1 MRQRFHIS
9 QYSAEAQLIIEE
21 LEVYEADLCVLH
33 QTVDDLRQS
42 AEALSDLTL
51 PEHAIAIGINQLAD
65 AVQDKERKLF
75 KDYQDFRDEQ
85 HLLDKEQVALMI
97 KDHLEEQRS

>member
-1 MRQRFHIS
+1 MKLRYHIS
-9 QYSAEAQLIIEE
+9 QYSAEAQRFIQE
-21 LEVYEADLCVLH
+21 LEIYEADLCVLH

-42 AEALSDLTL
+42 AEALSGMTL

-75 KDYQDFRDEQ
+75 KQYQNFFAEDHQIVVREETA
-85 HLLDKEQVALMI
+85 LLI
-97 KDHLEEQRS
+97 KDHLEDSV

>member
-1 MRQRFHIS
+1 MKLRFHRS
-9 QYSAEAQLIIEE
+9 QYSAEAQLIIQE
-21 LEVYEADLCVLH
+21 LEIYEADLCVLH

-75 KDYQDFRDEQ
+75 KEYQNLFGEKHKIVLDE
-85 HLLDKEQVALMI
+85 EYALI
-97 KDHLEEQRS
+97 IQKYGEESA